1 MASSPR
7 SPTSQRE
14 EPLSSCQHCTA
25 GGLALHLPHPPPRRP
40 APRGQGQTLAQG
52 GAGALAN
59 RVPSCSYM
67 RLPTPWGQ
75 PRPGAREAAQPQERI
90 GITSGPWTLVRG
102 PMMVPLQQ
110 VQPQA
115 SCSRPVG
122 ASRWRCAA
130 CHQAGQERPPPI
142 HRSPS
147 GLSSP
152 ARHLH
157 GAHSSTQSTS
167 RCLRAGQSPRT
178 LPAMRMTARSAGS
191 KTLPLPPGPPPLRR
205 LRCVFSRFQGSVS
218 PGLGEP
224 LPPLEPSST
233 VARTSWSSPDMAFWR
248 GSRRSHL
255 GVRGV
260 TAYQPT
266 TFLTGTL
273 TPPHPPQHLDTD
285 THTCAVSHLVCVL
298 TPLPPKQ
305 DTDNPLPH
313 LNWPHPSSPF
323 LRRHHRDL
331 SPKTLTSLPP
341 GSHKDTDACCPTFT
355 ATPFS

>member
-147 GLSSP
+147 GQIIPGQTP
-152 ARHLH
+152 ARSPQQHSVHKQMLESWTKPSDLTCNADDCPLSRVQDAPVTPRAASASAAPLCFLQVPGQCVPGAGRAAAAVGAILH
-157 GAHSSTQSTS
+157 
-167 RCLRAGQSPRT
+167 C
-178 LPAMRMTARSAGS
+178 
-191 KTLPLPPGPPPLRR
+191 GPN
-205 LRCVFSRFQGSVS
+205 
-218 PGLGEP
+218 
-224 LPPLEPSST
+224 
-233 VARTSWSSPDMAFWR
+233 
-248 GSRRSHL
+248 
-255 GVRGV
+255 
-260 TAYQPT
+260 
-266 TFLTGTL
+266 
-273 TPPHPPQHLDTD
+273 
-285 THTCAVSHLVCVL
+285 LVVL
-298 TPLPPKQ
+298 
-305 DTDNPLPH
+305 
-313 LNWPHPSSPF
+313 
-323 LRRHHRDL
+323 
-331 SPKTLTSLPP
+331 
-341 GSHKDTDACCPTFT
+341 A
-355 ATPFS
+355 